1 MTEPIII
8 QTITTLGVVVVG
20 ILQAIAHR
28 RTKAL
33 SDDVRVVRGQT
44 ENEHKDA
51 RFPNLRDEVTE
62 LLNQVMEIKRGME
75 RADART
81 DRYIKDVDA
90 DVRRDRE
97 TMQRHIEYSDAVVN
111 EARREF
117 AEFKA
122 ACPARILHYVSEN
135 TD

>member
-8 QTITTLGVVVVG
+8 QTITTLGLIVVAV
-20 ILQAIAHR
+20 LQVIAHQ

-33 SDDVRVVRGQT
+33 SEDVRVVRGQT
-44 ENEHKDA
+44 ENEHNDA
-51 RFPNLRDEVTE
+51 EYPNLRDELTAIR
-62 LLNQVMEIKRGME
+62 LGLE
-75 RADART
+75 RADERT
-81 DRYIKDVDA
+81 ERYIRDVDA

-97 TMQRHIEYSDAVVN
+97 TMQRHIEHSDALVN